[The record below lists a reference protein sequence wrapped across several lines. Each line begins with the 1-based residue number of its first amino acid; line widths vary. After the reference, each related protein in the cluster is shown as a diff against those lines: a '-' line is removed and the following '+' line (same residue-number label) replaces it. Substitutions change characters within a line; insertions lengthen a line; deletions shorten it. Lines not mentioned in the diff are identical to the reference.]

1 MYEMSSYEANRC
13 VCSIG
18 ELENHPYV
26 LTHRYMFMEDYMC
39 NAKNSLE
46 LLFRYKAI
54 TEDKYN
60 EYLEKIKKI
69 PNDNG
74 MTRSIKAYLT
84 NQKRKIYKEFTS

>member
-1 MYEMSSYEANRC
+1 
-13 VCSIG
+13 
-18 ELENHPYV
+18 L
-26 LTHRYMFMEDYMC
+26 
-39 NAKNSLE
+39 

-84 NQKRKIYKEFTS
+84 NQKRKI